1 LNTISNCT
9 ACGATCDTTSGNSQ
23 GATCTPGGCT
33 YTGCAAGW
41 GDCNSASPDSDGCET
56 NLTTTDEKVCS
67 DGTCVS
73 TATCCTG
80 VDCTTPPGPASCF
93 PAHGTCASEGA
104 TCSYTQNANSV
115 ICGGTTCCNPIDG
128 TCNSSCVL
136 TCATGFGHCTTDPSK
151 GCESNLTTCINTP
164 CCTSGMCTVHST
176 GQGGTYPDCVDPAGT
191 PGTPSTYNFTMADDA
206 AKAWAPTGTI
216 SSNIVCGGDSC
227 VSNVTGSGATGHCVV
242 WCYSGTLAGY
252 QLESQAN
259 QCTCPKT
266 TSTPTW
272 Y

>member
-1 LNTISNCT
+1 
-9 ACGATCDTTSGNSQ
+9 
-23 GATCTPGGCT
+23 
-33 YTGCAAGW
+33 
-41 GDCNSASPDSDGCET
+41 
-56 NLTTTDEKVCS
+56 
-67 DGTCVS
+67 
-73 TATCCTG
+73 
-80 VDCTTPPGPASCF
+80 
-93 PAHGTCASEGA
+93 
-104 TCSYTQNANSV
+104 
-115 ICGGTTCCNPIDG
+115 
-128 TCNSSCVL
+128 
-136 TCATGFGHCTTDPSK
+136 
-151 GCESNLTTCINTP
+151 
-164 CCTSGMCTVHST
+164 MCTVHST